1 MVAAKAV
8 VKPAV
13 KPVEKTAAK
22 PVAKPVAKPGAKP
35 AAKPVAKPVA
45 KTVAKPVEKTAAKP
59 AAKTVAKPAAKPVAK
74 TEVKPAAKPVVK
86 PVAKIAAK
94 PEAKPAAKPAVK
106 PVGKPAAATNS
117 KSAAPAKA
125 APVAKPEPKQLKAK
139 PAPGDPPIV
148 PKKGPID
155 LSQHKSVAEAAAAVA
170 NARGGTGEYM
180 MINGRRVRAIST
192 KGIVIA
198 KKSKSATAVPVAPP
212 NEQEIREIK
221 TKLSKKELDEY
232 RLLLHAKRRQL
243 IGMLNGMEDE
253 ALRSSDGSLTG
264 VPVHMA
270 DMGSDVYEQDFTL
283 GMAETERA
291 IVNEIDA
298 ALQRIEDKTF
308 GVCQMTGKPIAKARL
323 DAKPWAKYTI
333 EAERIIEANGSR

>member
-13 KPVEKTAAK
+13 KPVAKTVEKTAAQ

-45 KTVAKPVEKTAAKP
+45 KTVAKTAV
-59 AAKTVAKPAAKPVAK
+59 KTVAKPAVKTAAK

-94 PEAKPAAKPAVK
+94 PEAKPAA
-106 PVGKPAAATNS
+106 KPAAATNS

-198 KKSKSATAVPVAPP
+198 KKSKSAATVLVVPP

>member
-13 KPVEKTAAK
+13 
-22 PVAKPVAKPGAKP
+22 KP

-45 KTVAKPVEKTAAKP
+45 KTVAKTAVKTVAKP

-94 PEAKPAAKPAVK
+94 PEAKPEAKPAAKPAVKPAAKPAVK

-333 EAERIIEANGSR
+333 EAERIIEASGSR

>member
-13 KPVEKTAAK
+13 KPVAKTVEKTAAK

-45 KTVAKPVEKTAAKP
+45 KTVAKTAV
-59 AAKTVAKPAAKPVAK
+59 KTVAKPAVKTAAK

-94 PEAKPAAKPAVK
+94 PEAKPAA
-106 PVGKPAAATNS
+106 KPAAATNS

-198 KKSKSATAVPVAPP
+198 KKSKSAATVLVVPP